1 MEINLPSLR
10 ERREDIPLLTNKF
23 IDKLNKKIKRNIT
36 GVSADV
42 EKIFMEYPWQGNIRE
57 LEHTIEHAFIL
68 CRQNTI
74 AVEHLPQ
81 ELREF
86 KNLSL
91 SIPSKEK
98 AWGDENE
105 YQAILQSLEKTGWN
119 KAKAARLLGMSR
131 QTMYRKI
138 EEYKIKIPSQ

>member
-1 MEINLPSLR
+1 
-10 ERREDIPLLTNKF
+10 REDIPLLTKHF
-23 IDKLNKKIKRNIT
+23 IDKFNKKIKKNIT
-36 GVSADV
+36 GISADV
-42 EKIFMEYPWQGNIRE
+42 EKLFMEYHWQGNIRE

-74 AVEHLPQ
+74 AVEHLPI

-86 KNLSL
+86 KSTPSSTTQRGKKLS
-91 SIPSKEK
+91 
-98 AWGDENE
+98 DEDE
-105 YQAILQSLEKTGWN
+105 YQAILQALEKTGWN

-138 EEYKIKIPSQ
+138 EEHKIKPP